1 MWALLGS
8 AQRAYGVMGCVT
20 PAPDLATRS
29 DIVVVGKV
37 ERVEHL
43 ALVPCPASDPVAN
56 EPYAPTYKRCGDTL
70 LYVVTVSDRL
80 RGEAPGS
87 IDVHVAFPGVLSL
100 TCDDRPAPEEMAG
113 IYGALF
119 LEQVG
124 TWLWLVD
131 GPDGIHGWWEQPSAA
146 EIAKMR
152 RVVNANPRKH
162 GGANG
167 R

>member
-1 MWALLGS
+1 MEG
-8 AQRAYGVMGCVT
+8 R
-20 PAPDLATRS
+20 
-29 DIVVVGKV
+29 
-37 ERVEHL
+37 RVEPV
-43 ALVPCPASDPVAN
+43 ALVRVGLRSNGERALHPTTNVA
-56 EPYAPTYKRCGDTL
+56 GDTL
-70 LYVVTVSDRL
+70 VYVVTVTDRL
-80 RGEAPGS
+80 RWAPAS
-87 IDVHVAFPGVLSL
+87 ISVHVAFPGVLSL

-113 IYGALF
+113 VYGALF

-124 TWLWLVD
+124 GWLWLVD

-162 GGANG
+162 GGADG